1 MRRALTAAIAIAA
14 FAVTAQSAGAADMPI
29 RSPVVKGPVVAPA
42 PVYNWT
48 GWYAGVHLGYGWGDK
63 SWTEPGV
70 PFSVDYG
77 VDGFLAGG
85 QLGFNIQNGPWV
97 WGIEGDISWT
107 NIDGSVFAAF
117 CALGTCATD
126 VSWLGT
132 LTGRVGYASGPG
144 LFYVKGGGAWA
155 DEDHSARGAGIFT
168 ASETRSGWTL
178 GVGYEYDFGN
188 NWSAKLEYSY
198 IDFGKERV
206 TFAQSTEALDI
217 DQDMHVVKWGLNY
230 RFATGKAPILGK
242 TPPPAPVVTK
252 Y

>member
-14 FAVTAQSAGAADMPI
+14 LAVTAQSAGAADMPI

-48 GWYAGVHLGYGWGDK
+48 GWYVGGHLGYGWGDK
-63 SWTEPGV
+63 SWSFPGEV
-70 PFSVDYG
+70 VTVDYG

-97 WGIEGDISWT
+97 WGVEADISWT
-107 NIDGSVFAAF
+107 NIEGSTRFITA
-117 CALGTCATD
+117 TYSTD

-155 DEDHSARGAGIFT
+155 DEDHAVTPNFRG
-168 ASETRSGWTL
+168 SETRSGWTL
-178 GVGYEYDFGN
+178 GVGYEHDFGN

-198 IDFGKERV
+198 IDFGKESV
-206 TFAQSTEALDI
+206 TFTPFNELADI